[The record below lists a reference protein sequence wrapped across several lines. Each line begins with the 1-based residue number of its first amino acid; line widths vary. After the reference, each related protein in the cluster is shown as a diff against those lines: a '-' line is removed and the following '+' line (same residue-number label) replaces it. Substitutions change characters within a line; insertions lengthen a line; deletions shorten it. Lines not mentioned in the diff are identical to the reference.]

1 MQCYA
6 LIIKANRR
14 PETLER
20 ILRVIRHR
28 GFEVLNLQAVNE
40 GEEISI
46 KLTLQS
52 QRDISLLTAQLE
64 KLFDVFAISS

>member
-1 MQCYA
+1 MQHYD
-6 LIIKANRR
+6 LTIKANTR

-28 GFEVLNLQAVNE
+28 GFEVLNLQAVNS
-40 GEEISI
+40 GEEIAI
-46 KLTLQS
+46 QLTLQS

-64 KLFDVFAISS
+64 KLFDVLAVS

>member
-1 MQCYA
+1 MMQRYD
-6 LIIKANRR
+6 LTIKANKR

-28 GFEVLNLQAVNE
+28 GFEVLNLQAVNS
-40 GEEISI
+40 GEEIAI
-46 KLTLQS
+46 QLTLQS

-64 KLFDVFAISS
+64 KLFDVLAVS

>member
-1 MQCYA
+1 MQRYD
-6 LIIKANRR
+6 LTIKANTR

-28 GFEVLNLQAVNE
+28 GFEVLNLQAVNS
-40 GEEISI
+40 GEEIAI
-46 KLTLQS
+46 QLTLQS

-64 KLFDVFAISS
+64 KLFDVLAVS

>member
-1 MQCYA
+1 MQRYD
-6 LIIKANRR
+6 LTIKANKR

-28 GFEVLNLQAVNE
+28 GFEVLDLQAVNS
-40 GEEISI
+40 GEEIAI
-46 KLTLQS
+46 QLTLQS

-64 KLFDVFAISS
+64 KLFDVLAVS

>member
-1 MQCYA
+1 MQRYD
-6 LIIKANRR
+6 LTIKANTR

-28 GFEVLNLQAVNE
+28 GFGVLNLQAVNS
-40 GEEISI
+40 GEEIAI
-46 KLTLQS
+46 QLTLQS

-64 KLFDVFAISS
+64 KLFDVLAVS

>member
-1 MQCYA
+1 MQRYD
-6 LIIKANRR
+6 LTIKANTR

-28 GFEVLNLQAVNE
+28 GFEVLNLQAVNS
-40 GEEISI
+40 GEEIAI
-46 KLTLQS
+46 QLTLQS

-64 KLFDVFAISS
+64 NYLMS

>member
-1 MQCYA
+1 MQRYD
-6 LIIKANRR
+6 LTIQANKR

-28 GFEVLNLQAVNE
+28 GFEVLNLQAVNS
-40 GEEISI
+40 GEEIAI
-46 KLTLQS
+46 QLTLQS

-64 KLFDVFAISS
+64 KLFDVLALS